1 MEQISS
7 ALWRVNKKGLCKKG
21 IGWKGAFAKT
31 QLSQQ
36 IRRYE
41 LQEELKAI
49 EKQTEEVA
57 IKQRI
62 LESLAARCEG
72 VIDNSFEFA

>member
-1 MEQISS
+1 LEQISS

-49 EKQTEEVA
+49 EKQTE
-57 IKQRI
+57 
-62 LESLAARCEG
+62 
-72 VIDNSFEFA
+72 